1 MRGAGCPSG
10 GSEVG
15 RDGAEM
21 KIFSESFRRSG
32 EDALKTFREEYA
44 RQHRTKL
51 NRRLHL
57 CGRTMRIAAV
67 VVVFYNWKVAAAL
80 FVAGYL
86 VQFLGHAIE
95 GTSPSFFRNPK
106 HLLLGSLTHAG
117 RLVEKSDFR
126 RPPAGK

>member
-1 MRGAGCPSG
+1 
-10 GSEVG
+10 
-15 RDGAEM
+15 M
-21 KIFSESFRRSG
+21 KILSESFRRRS

-44 RQHRTKL
+44 QQHRTKL

-57 CGRTMRIAAV
+57 YGRVMRVAAV
-67 VVVFYNWKVAAAL
+67 VVLFYNWRVAAAL

-86 VQFLGHAIE
+86 IQFLGHAIE

-106 HLLLGSLTHAG
+106 HLLLGSLNHAV
-117 RLVEKSDFR
+117 RLVEKSEFR